1 MKTIFNTLFITAAA
15 VFAFSCEKPANDNI
29 TPSEENLVELTLTVG
44 ADTKTQLGGENNTS
58 IIWQENDKLIVFDGT
73 ANREFVIKDFEP
85 GKNSAVFTGL
95 ALPAEKYYV
104 VHSTAEGSEPVFT
117 LDEGDP
123 YVTGILVANVQK
135 AVKGSYDPAAFAS
148 VGIAEVK
155 EGETDLSVQMRN
167 TCSLVKVSLKS
178 SDIKT
183 IEISTPD
190 ENKYLTAKCK
200 YIIREYPGIAAQSDR
215 YLSAVLDS
223 ESAMEPGDY
232 YIAIL
237 PRDLTNLTVT
247 YTKADGSTASVTAT
261 GTFNFDRSSI
271 VPLGIDDSALE
282 FPNENEPEEP
292 VVPEEG
298 DPYVTGI
305 LVSNVQKAVKGS
317 YDPAAFASVGIAE
330 VKEGETVLSVQMR
343 NTCSLVKVNLKS
355 SDIKTIEISTTDE
368 KKYLTAKC
376 KYTFKEDP
384 VSAAQSERYLSAVL
398 DSESAMEP
406 GDYYIAIL
414 PRELTNLTVKYTKT
428 DGSTASVTATG
439 TFNFKRSSIV
449 PLGIDDSAL
458 QFKNEN
464 EPEEPV
470 VPEEL
475 VLTVDCASQPFT
487 ENIATSDSEYVK
499 ESKTWY
505 LEQDEVQYPFVIDCG
520 TKGYR
525 YVSKS
530 IRLNEGGATPGS
542 IKTPAIE
549 NMKLVSVYVNVTN
562 SASDDGKE
570 VYVSTYKNNSAY
582 DNYLGMQAFAK
593 KTEENAVSERTFE
606 LNGTSANKSYYV
618 VAKRSKTQI
627 AKLVLTYQSVTK

>member
-73 ANREFVIKDFEP
+73 ANREFAIKDFEP

-95 ALPAEKYYV
+95 ALPAKKYYV

-117 LDEGDP
+117 VPNEGDP

-183 IEISTPD
+183 IEISTTD
-190 ENKYLTAKCK
+190 ENKYLTANCK
-200 YIIREYPGIAAQSDR
+200 YIIKEYPGIAAQSD
-215 YLSAVLDS
+215 
-223 ESAMEPGDY
+223 
-232 YIAIL
+232 
-237 PRDLTNLTVT
+237 
-247 YTKADGSTASVTAT
+247 
-261 GTFNFDRSSI
+261 
-271 VPLGIDDSALE
+271 
-282 FPNENEPEEP
+282 
-292 VVPEEG
+292 
-298 DPYVTGI
+298 
-305 LVSNVQKAVKGS
+305 
-317 YDPAAFASVGIAE
+317 
-330 VKEGETVLSVQMR
+330 
-343 NTCSLVKVNLKS
+343 
-355 SDIKTIEISTTDE
+355 
-368 KKYLTAKC
+368 
-376 KYTFKEDP
+376 
-384 VSAAQSERYLSAVL
+384 RYLSAVL

-439 TFNFKRSSIV
+439 EFNFKRSSIV

-464 EPEEPV
+464 EPEE
-470 VPEEL
+470 L
-475 VLTVDCASQPFT
+475 VLTVDFTVGRDKVFTGYIPNSNTPDKDFTFIQNGVEYPFNISSSANFKYTDSSLMLNVDGSSNGSVSLPAVEGMKISTVYIECAQVSDKTPIYVYSQKAMDGIKL
-487 ENIATSDSEYVK
+487 EGVNIAA
-499 ESKTWY
+499 
-505 LEQDEVQYPFVIDCG
+505 
-520 TKGYR
+520 
-525 YVSKS
+525 
-530 IRLNEGGATPGS
+530 EG
-542 IKTPAIE
+542 
-549 NMKLVSVYVNVTN
+549 
-562 SASDDGKE
+562 
-570 VYVSTYKNNSAY
+570 
-582 DNYLGMQAFAK
+582 AK
-593 KTEENAVSERTFE
+593 KTLDLSDNTGDTTPQANTEYYFAV
-606 LNGTSANKSYYV
+606 K
-618 VAKRSKTQI
+618 AKAFKLK
-627 AKLVLTYQSVTK
+627 KLVITYNKAAE

>member
-44 ADTKTQLGGENNTS
+44 ADTKTQLGGEKNTS

-85 GKNSAVFTGL
+85 GKKSAVFTGL

-104 VHSTAEGSEPVFT
+104 VHSTAEGSAPEFT
-117 LDEGDP
+117 IPEDPEAAP

-190 ENKYLTAKCK
+190 KSKYLTAKCK
-200 YIIREYPGIAAQSDR
+200 YIIKEYPGIAAQSDQ

-237 PRDLTNLTVT
+237 PRELNNLTVT

-282 FPNENEPEEP
+282 FRNENE
-292 VVPEEG
+292 
-298 DPYVTGI
+298 
-305 LVSNVQKAVKGS
+305 
-317 YDPAAFASVGIAE
+317 
-330 VKEGETVLSVQMR
+330 
-343 NTCSLVKVNLKS
+343 
-355 SDIKTIEISTTDE
+355 
-368 KKYLTAKC
+368 
-376 KYTFKEDP
+376 
-384 VSAAQSERYLSAVL
+384 
-398 DSESAMEP
+398 
-406 GDYYIAIL
+406 
-414 PRELTNLTVKYTKT
+414 
-428 DGSTASVTATG
+428 
-439 TFNFKRSSIV
+439 
-449 PLGIDDSAL
+449 
-458 QFKNEN
+458 
-464 EPEEPV
+464 
-470 VPEEL
+470 PEEL
-475 VLTVDCASQPFT
+475 VLTVDFT
-487 ENIATSDSEYVK
+487 VGRDKVFTGYIPNKDTSD
-499 ESKTWY
+499 
-505 LEQDEVQYPFVIDCG
+505 QDFTFIQDGVEYPFNISSSANFKYTDSSLMLNVGGSSNGSVSLPAVEGMKISTVYIECAKVSVQTPIYVYSEKALGG
-520 TKGYR
+520 TK
-525 YVSKS
+525 
-530 IRLNEGGATPGS
+530 LEG
-542 IKTPAIE
+542 
-549 NMKLVSVYVNVTN
+549 VNIL
-562 SASDDGKE
+562 AEG
-570 VYVSTYKNNSAY
+570 
-582 DNYLGMQAFAK
+582 AK
-593 KTEENAVSERTFE
+593 KTLDLSDNTGDTTPQANTKYYFAV
-606 LNGTSANKSYYV
+606 K
-618 VAKRSKTQI
+618 AKAFQLK
-627 AKLVLTYQSVTK
+627 KLVITYNKAAE

>member
-29 TPSEENLVELTLTVG
+29 THSEENLVELTLTVG

-73 ANREFVIKDFEP
+73 ANREFAIKDFEP

-117 LDEGDP
+117 VPEEGDP

-200 YIIREYPGIAAQSDR
+200 YIIKEYPGIAAQSDR

-237 PRDLTNLTVT
+237 PRELNNLTVT

-292 VVPEEG
+292 VVPEE
-298 DPYVTGI
+298 
-305 LVSNVQKAVKGS
+305 
-317 YDPAAFASVGIAE
+317 
-330 VKEGETVLSVQMR
+330 
-343 NTCSLVKVNLKS
+343 
-355 SDIKTIEISTTDE
+355 
-368 KKYLTAKC
+368 
-376 KYTFKEDP
+376 
-384 VSAAQSERYLSAVL
+384 
-398 DSESAMEP
+398 
-406 GDYYIAIL
+406 
-414 PRELTNLTVKYTKT
+414 
-428 DGSTASVTATG
+428 
-439 TFNFKRSSIV
+439 
-449 PLGIDDSAL
+449 
-458 QFKNEN
+458 
-464 EPEEPV
+464 
-470 VPEEL
+470 L
-475 VLTVDCASQPFT
+475 VLTVDFT
-487 ENIATSDSEYVK
+487 VGREYVFTGYIPNKDTSDKDFTFIQGGVE
-499 ESKTWY
+499 
-505 LEQDEVQYPFVIDCG
+505 YPFNISSSENFKYTDSSLMLNVGGSSNGSVSLPAVEGMLISTVSIECAEVSDKTPIYVYSQKALGG
-520 TKGYR
+520 TKLEG
-525 YVSKS
+525 VNIDSGKNKKTLTLS
-530 IRLNEGGATPGS
+530 DNEGDLVPQPNTTYYFAV
-542 IKTPAIE
+542 KAKAFKLK
-549 NMKLVSVYVNVTN
+549 KLVI
-562 SASDDGKE
+562 
-570 VYVSTYKNNSAY
+570 TY
-582 DNYLGMQAFAK
+582 
-593 KTEENAVSERTFE
+593 
-606 LNGTSANKSYYV
+606 NK
-618 VAKRSKTQI
+618 A
-627 AKLVLTYQSVTK
+627 AE

>member
-1 MKTIFNTLFITAAA
+1 MKTSFKTLFITAAA

-117 LDEGDP
+117 VPEEGDP

-167 TCSLVKVSLKS
+167 TCSLVKV
-178 SDIKT
+178 
-183 IEISTPD
+183 
-190 ENKYLTAKCK
+190 
-200 YIIREYPGIAAQSDR
+200 
-215 YLSAVLDS
+215 
-223 ESAMEPGDY
+223 
-232 YIAIL
+232 
-237 PRDLTNLTVT
+237 
-247 YTKADGSTASVTAT
+247 
-261 GTFNFDRSSI
+261 
-271 VPLGIDDSALE
+271 
-282 FPNENEPEEP
+282 
-292 VVPEEG
+292 
-298 DPYVTGI
+298 
-305 LVSNVQKAVKGS
+305 
-317 YDPAAFASVGIAE
+317 
-330 VKEGETVLSVQMR
+330 
-343 NTCSLVKVNLKS
+343 NLKS

-376 KYTFKEDP
+376 KYTFKEYP
-384 VSAAQSERYLSAVL
+384 GIAAQSDQYLSAVL

-458 QFKNEN
+458 EFPNEN

-475 VLTVDCASQPFT
+475 VLTVDFT
-487 ENIATSDSEYVK
+487 VGRDKVFTGYIPNTNTSDK
-499 ESKTWY
+499 DFTFI
-505 LEQDEVQYPFVIDCG
+505 QDGVEYPFNISSSANFKYTDSSLMLNVDGSSNGSVSLPAVEGMKISTVYIECAQVTAKTPIYVYSEKALGG
-520 TKGYR
+520 TKLEAVNMTSG
-525 YVSKS
+525 SDKKTLTLS
-530 IRLNEGGATPGS
+530 DNEGDLVPQPNTTYYFAV
-542 IKTPAIE
+542 KAKAFKLK
-549 NMKLVSVYVNVTN
+549 KLVI
-562 SASDDGKE
+562 
-570 VYVSTYKNNSAY
+570 TY
-582 DNYLGMQAFAK
+582 
-593 KTEENAVSERTFE
+593 
-606 LNGTSANKSYYV
+606 NK
-618 VAKRSKTQI
+618 A
-627 AKLVLTYQSVTK
+627 AE

>member
-117 LDEGDP
+117 VPEEGDP

-183 IEISTPD
+183 IEISTTD

-200 YIIREYPGIAAQSDR
+200 YTIKEFPGIAAQSER
-215 YLSAVLDS
+215 FLSA
-223 ESAMEPGDY
+223 
-232 YIAIL
+232 I
-237 PRDLTNLTVT
+237 
-247 YTKADGSTASVTAT
+247 
-261 GTFNFDRSSI
+261 
-271 VPLGIDDSALE
+271 
-282 FPNENEPEEP
+282 
-292 VVPEEG
+292 
-298 DPYVTGI
+298 
-305 LVSNVQKAVKGS
+305 
-317 YDPAAFASVGIAE
+317 
-330 VKEGETVLSVQMR
+330 
-343 NTCSLVKVNLKS
+343 
-355 SDIKTIEISTTDE
+355 
-368 KKYLTAKC
+368 
-376 KYTFKEDP
+376 
-384 VSAAQSERYLSAVL
+384 L

-439 TFNFKRSSIV
+439 IFNFKRSSIV

-458 QFKNEN
+458 EFPNEN

-475 VLTVDCASQPFT
+475 VLTVDFTVGRDKVFTGYIPNANTSDRNFTFIQAGVEYPFNISSSANFKYTDSSLMLNVDGSSNGSVSLPAVEGMKISTVYIECAKVSDKTPIYVYSQKAMDGIKL
-487 ENIATSDSEYVK
+487 EGVNIAANGTMKTLDLSDNTGDTTPQANTEYYFAVK
-499 ESKTWY
+499 AKAFK
-505 LEQDEVQYPFVIDCG
+505 L
-520 TKGYR
+520 K
-525 YVSKS
+525 
-530 IRLNEGGATPGS
+530 
-542 IKTPAIE
+542 
-549 NMKLVSVYVNVTN
+549 KLVI
-562 SASDDGKE
+562 
-570 VYVSTYKNNSAY
+570 TY
-582 DNYLGMQAFAK
+582 
-593 KTEENAVSERTFE
+593 
-606 LNGTSANKSYYV
+606 NK
-618 VAKRSKTQI
+618 ADE
-627 AKLVLTYQSVTK
+627 

>member
-73 ANREFVIKDFEP
+73 ANREFAIKDFEP

-117 LDEGDP
+117 VPNEGDP

-183 IEISTPD
+183 IEISTTD

-200 YIIREYPGIAAQSDR
+200 YTFKEYPGIAAQSDR

-237 PRDLTNLTVT
+237 PRDLTNLTV
-247 YTKADGSTASVTAT
+247 
-261 GTFNFDRSSI
+261 
-271 VPLGIDDSALE
+271 
-282 FPNENEPEEP
+282 
-292 VVPEEG
+292 
-298 DPYVTGI
+298 
-305 LVSNVQKAVKGS
+305 
-317 YDPAAFASVGIAE
+317 
-330 VKEGETVLSVQMR
+330 
-343 NTCSLVKVNLKS
+343 
-355 SDIKTIEISTTDE
+355 
-368 KKYLTAKC
+368 
-376 KYTFKEDP
+376 
-384 VSAAQSERYLSAVL
+384 
-398 DSESAMEP
+398 
-406 GDYYIAIL
+406 
-414 PRELTNLTVKYTKT
+414 KYTKT

-458 QFKNEN
+458 EFPNEN

-487 ENIATSDSEYVK
+487 ENIATSNSAYVK

-505 LEQDEVQYPFVIDCG
+505 LEQDRVQYPFVIDCG
-520 TKGYR
+520 EKGYR
-525 YVSKS
+525 YVNNS
-530 IRLNEGGATPGS
+530 IRLNEGGTTPGS
-542 IKTPAIE
+542 IKTPAIK
-549 NMKLVSVYVNVTN
+549 NMKLVSVYVKVTN

-593 KTEENAVSERTFE
+593 KPEENAVSERTFE
-606 LNGTSANKSYYV
+606 LNGTSANRSYYV
-618 VAKRSKTQI
+618 VARHNKTQI
-627 AKLVLTYQSVTK
+627 AKLILTYQSVTK

>member
-58 IIWQENDKLIVFDGT
+58 IIWQENDKLIVFDGI

-183 IEISTPD
+183 IEISTTD

-200 YIIREYPGIAAQSDR
+200 YIIKEYPGIAAQSDR

-237 PRDLTNLTVT
+237 PRELSNLTVT

-292 VVPEEG
+292 VVPEE
-298 DPYVTGI
+298 
-305 LVSNVQKAVKGS
+305 
-317 YDPAAFASVGIAE
+317 
-330 VKEGETVLSVQMR
+330 
-343 NTCSLVKVNLKS
+343 
-355 SDIKTIEISTTDE
+355 
-368 KKYLTAKC
+368 
-376 KYTFKEDP
+376 
-384 VSAAQSERYLSAVL
+384 
-398 DSESAMEP
+398 
-406 GDYYIAIL
+406 
-414 PRELTNLTVKYTKT
+414 
-428 DGSTASVTATG
+428 
-439 TFNFKRSSIV
+439 
-449 PLGIDDSAL
+449 
-458 QFKNEN
+458 
-464 EPEEPV
+464 
-470 VPEEL
+470 L
-475 VLTVDCASQPFT
+475 VLTVDFTVGRDKVFTGYIPNSNTPDQDFTFIQDGVEYPFNISSSANFKYTDSSLMLNVGGSSNGSVSLPAVEGMKISTVYIECAKVSDKTPIYVYSQKAMDGIKL
-487 ENIATSDSEYVK
+487 EGVNIA
-499 ESKTWY
+499 
-505 LEQDEVQYPFVIDCG
+505 
-520 TKGYR
+520 
-525 YVSKS
+525 
-530 IRLNEGGATPGS
+530 A
-542 IKTPAIE
+542 
-549 NMKLVSVYVNVTN
+549 
-562 SASDDGKE
+562 DG
-570 VYVSTYKNNSAY
+570 
-582 DNYLGMQAFAK
+582 AK
-593 KTEENAVSERTFE
+593 KTLDLSDNTGDTTPQANTIYYFAV
-606 LNGTSANKSYYV
+606 K
-618 VAKRSKTQI
+618 AKAFKLK
-627 AKLVLTYQSVTK
+627 KLVITYNKAAE

>member
-73 ANREFVIKDFEP
+73 ANREFAIKDFEP

-117 LDEGDP
+117 VPEEGDP

-155 EGETDLSVQMRN
+155 KGETVLSVQMRN

-183 IEISTPD
+183 IEISTTN

-200 YIIREYPGIAAQSDR
+200 YTIKEFPGIAAQSER
-215 YLSAVLDS
+215 FLSAILDS

-237 PRDLTNLTVT
+237 PRD
-247 YTKADGSTASVTAT
+247 
-261 GTFNFDRSSI
+261 
-271 VPLGIDDSALE
+271 
-282 FPNENEPEEP
+282 
-292 VVPEEG
+292 
-298 DPYVTGI
+298 
-305 LVSNVQKAVKGS
+305 
-317 YDPAAFASVGIAE
+317 
-330 VKEGETVLSVQMR
+330 
-343 NTCSLVKVNLKS
+343 
-355 SDIKTIEISTTDE
+355 
-368 KKYLTAKC
+368 
-376 KYTFKEDP
+376 
-384 VSAAQSERYLSAVL
+384 
-398 DSESAMEP
+398 
-406 GDYYIAIL
+406 
-414 PRELTNLTVKYTKT
+414 LTNLTVKYTKT

-458 QFKNEN
+458 EFPN

-487 ENIATSDSEYVK
+487 ENIATSSSAYVK

-505 LEQDEVQYPFVIDCG
+505 LEQDGVQYPFVIDCG
-520 TKGYR
+520 EKGYR
-525 YVSKS
+525 YVSNS
-530 IRLNEGGATPGS
+530 IRLNEGGATKGS

-562 SASDDGKE
+562 GASDTGKE
-570 VYVSTYKNNSAY
+570 VYIYSALKDVTSTYE
-582 DNYLGMQAFAK
+582 NYLEMQAFAK
-593 KTEENAVSERTFE
+593 NPDLVSERTFE

-618 VAKRSKTQI
+618 VARSNKTQI

>member
-104 VHSTAEGSEPVFT
+104 VHSTAEGSQPVFT
-117 LDEGDP
+117 VPEEGDP

-167 TCSLVKVSLKS
+167 TCSLVKV
-178 SDIKT
+178 
-183 IEISTPD
+183 
-190 ENKYLTAKCK
+190 
-200 YIIREYPGIAAQSDR
+200 
-215 YLSAVLDS
+215 
-223 ESAMEPGDY
+223 
-232 YIAIL
+232 
-237 PRDLTNLTVT
+237 
-247 YTKADGSTASVTAT
+247 
-261 GTFNFDRSSI
+261 
-271 VPLGIDDSALE
+271 
-282 FPNENEPEEP
+282 
-292 VVPEEG
+292 
-298 DPYVTGI
+298 
-305 LVSNVQKAVKGS
+305 
-317 YDPAAFASVGIAE
+317 
-330 VKEGETVLSVQMR
+330 
-343 NTCSLVKVNLKS
+343 NLKS
-355 SDIKTIEISTTDE
+355 SDIKTIEISTSDE

-376 KYTFKEDP
+376 KYTFKEYP
-384 VSAAQSERYLSAVL
+384 GIAAQSDQYLSAVL

-458 QFKNEN
+458 EFPNEN

-475 VLTVDCASQPFT
+475 VLTVDFTVGRDKVFTGYIPNTNTSDKDFTFIQDGVEYPFNISSSANFKYTDSSLMLNVNGSSNGSVSLPAVEGMKISTVYIECAQVTDKTAIYVYSQKAMDGIKL
-487 ENIATSDSEYVK
+487 EGINIASGDYKKTLTLSD
-499 ESKTWY
+499 
-505 LEQDEVQYPFVIDCG
+505 
-520 TKGYR
+520 
-525 YVSKS
+525 
-530 IRLNEGGATPGS
+530 NEGDLVPQPNTTYYFAV
-542 IKTPAIE
+542 KAKAFKLK
-549 NMKLVSVYVNVTN
+549 KLVITYNK
-562 SASDDGKE
+562 ASE
-570 VYVSTYKNNSAY
+570 
-582 DNYLGMQAFAK
+582 
-593 KTEENAVSERTFE
+593 
-606 LNGTSANKSYYV
+606 
-618 VAKRSKTQI
+618 
-627 AKLVLTYQSVTK
+627 

>member
-73 ANREFVIKDFEP
+73 ANREFAIKDFEP

-104 VHSTAEGSEPVFT
+104 VHSAAEGSEPVFT
-117 LDEGDP
+117 VPEEGDP

-183 IEISTPD
+183 
-190 ENKYLTAKCK
+190 
-200 YIIREYPGIAAQSDR
+200 
-215 YLSAVLDS
+215 V
-223 ESAMEPGDY
+223 
-232 YIAIL
+232 
-237 PRDLTNLTVT
+237 
-247 YTKADGSTASVTAT
+247 
-261 GTFNFDRSSI
+261 
-271 VPLGIDDSALE
+271 
-282 FPNENEPEEP
+282 
-292 VVPEEG
+292 
-298 DPYVTGI
+298 
-305 LVSNVQKAVKGS
+305 
-317 YDPAAFASVGIAE
+317 
-330 VKEGETVLSVQMR
+330 
-343 NTCSLVKVNLKS
+343 
-355 SDIKTIEISTTDE
+355 EISTTDE

-376 KYTFKEDP
+376 RYTFKEYP
-384 VSAAQSERYLSAVL
+384 GIAAQSDQYLSAVL

-414 PRELTNLTVKYTKT
+414 PRELTNLTVKYTKA

-439 TFNFKRSSIV
+439 TYNFNRSDIV

-458 QFKNEN
+458 EFPNEN

-475 VLTVDCASQPFT
+475 VLTVDFTVGRGEVFTGYIPNTDTSDRNFTFIQDGVEYPFNISSSTNFKYTDSSLMLNVGGSSNGSVSLPAVEGMKISTVYIECAQVSNSTPIYVYSQKAMDGIKL
-487 ENIATSDSEYVK
+487 EGVNIAADGARKTLDLSDNTGDTTPQANTEYYFAVK
-499 ESKTWY
+499 AKAFK
-505 LEQDEVQYPFVIDCG
+505 L
-520 TKGYR
+520 K
-525 YVSKS
+525 
-530 IRLNEGGATPGS
+530 
-542 IKTPAIE
+542 
-549 NMKLVSVYVNVTN
+549 KLVI
-562 SASDDGKE
+562 
-570 VYVSTYKNNSAY
+570 TY
-582 DNYLGMQAFAK
+582 
-593 KTEENAVSERTFE
+593 
-606 LNGTSANKSYYV
+606 NK
-618 VAKRSKTQI
+618 A
-627 AKLVLTYQSVTK
+627 AE

>member
-1 MKTIFNTLFITAAA
+1 MKTIFKTLFITAAA

-85 GKNSAVFTGL
+85 GKSSAVFTGL

-104 VHSTAEGSEPVFT
+104 VHSAAEGSEPVFT
-117 LDEGDP
+117 VPEEGDP

-200 YIIREYPGIAAQSDR
+200 YIIKEYPGIAAQSDR

-237 PRDLTNLTVT
+237 PRELNNLTVT

-292 VVPEEG
+292 VVPEELVITVDFTVGRDKVFTGYIPNTNTSDRDFTFIQDSVEYPFNISSSANFKYTDSSLMLNVGGSSNGSVSLPAVEGMKISTVYIECAPVSEKTPIYVYSEKAMGGTKLEGVNIDSGGYKKTLTLSDNEG
-298 DPYVTGI
+298 D
-305 LVSNVQKAVKGS
+305 LVPQPNTTYYFAVK
-317 YDPAAFASVGIAE
+317 AKAF
-330 VKEGETVLSVQMR
+330 K
-343 NTCSLVKVNLKS
+343 LK
-355 SDIKTIEISTTDE
+355 
-368 KKYLTAKC
+368 
-376 KYTFKEDP
+376 
-384 VSAAQSERYLSAVL
+384 
-398 DSESAMEP
+398 
-406 GDYYIAIL
+406 
-414 PRELTNLTVKYTKT
+414 
-428 DGSTASVTATG
+428 
-439 TFNFKRSSIV
+439 
-449 PLGIDDSAL
+449 
-458 QFKNEN
+458 
-464 EPEEPV
+464 
-470 VPEEL
+470 
-475 VLTVDCASQPFT
+475 
-487 ENIATSDSEYVK
+487 
-499 ESKTWY
+499 
-505 LEQDEVQYPFVIDCG
+505 
-520 TKGYR
+520 
-525 YVSKS
+525 
-530 IRLNEGGATPGS
+530 
-542 IKTPAIE
+542 
-549 NMKLVSVYVNVTN
+549 KLVI
-562 SASDDGKE
+562 
-570 VYVSTYKNNSAY
+570 TY
-582 DNYLGMQAFAK
+582 
-593 KTEENAVSERTFE
+593 
-606 LNGTSANKSYYV
+606 NK
-618 VAKRSKTQI
+618 A
-627 AKLVLTYQSVTK
+627 AE

>member
-117 LDEGDP
+117 VPEEGDP

-183 IEISTPD
+183 IEISTTD

-200 YIIREYPGIAAQSDR
+200 YIIKEYPGIAAQSDR

-237 PRDLTNLTVT
+237 PRELNNLTVT

-292 VVPEEG
+292 VVPEE
-298 DPYVTGI
+298 
-305 LVSNVQKAVKGS
+305 
-317 YDPAAFASVGIAE
+317 
-330 VKEGETVLSVQMR
+330 
-343 NTCSLVKVNLKS
+343 
-355 SDIKTIEISTTDE
+355 
-368 KKYLTAKC
+368 
-376 KYTFKEDP
+376 
-384 VSAAQSERYLSAVL
+384 
-398 DSESAMEP
+398 
-406 GDYYIAIL
+406 
-414 PRELTNLTVKYTKT
+414 
-428 DGSTASVTATG
+428 
-439 TFNFKRSSIV
+439 
-449 PLGIDDSAL
+449 
-458 QFKNEN
+458 
-464 EPEEPV
+464 
-470 VPEEL
+470 L
-475 VLTVDCASQPFT
+475 VLTVDFT
-487 ENIATSDSEYVK
+487 VGREYVFTGYIPNKDTSDKDFTFIQGGVE
-499 ESKTWY
+499 
-505 LEQDEVQYPFVIDCG
+505 YPFNISSSANFKYTDSSLMLNVDKDSDG
-520 TKGYR
+520 SVSLPAVKGMMISTVYIECAE
-525 YVSKS
+525 VSKS
-530 IRLNEGGATPGS
+530 TPIYVYSEKALGGTKLEGVNIDSGKNKKTLTLSDNEGDLVPQPNTTYYFAV
-542 IKTPAIE
+542 KAKAFKLK
-549 NMKLVSVYVNVTN
+549 KLVI
-562 SASDDGKE
+562 
-570 VYVSTYKNNSAY
+570 TY
-582 DNYLGMQAFAK
+582 
-593 KTEENAVSERTFE
+593 
-606 LNGTSANKSYYV
+606 NK
-618 VAKRSKTQI
+618 A
-627 AKLVLTYQSVTK
+627 AE

>member
-73 ANREFVIKDFEP
+73 ANREFAIKDFEP

-117 LDEGDP
+117 VPDEGDP

-183 IEISTPD
+183 IEISTTD
-190 ENKYLTAKCK
+190 ENKYLTANCK
-200 YIIREYPGIAAQSDR
+200 YTFKEYPGIAAQSER
-215 YLSAVLDS
+215 FLSA
-223 ESAMEPGDY
+223 
-232 YIAIL
+232 I
-237 PRDLTNLTVT
+237 
-247 YTKADGSTASVTAT
+247 
-261 GTFNFDRSSI
+261 
-271 VPLGIDDSALE
+271 
-282 FPNENEPEEP
+282 
-292 VVPEEG
+292 
-298 DPYVTGI
+298 
-305 LVSNVQKAVKGS
+305 
-317 YDPAAFASVGIAE
+317 
-330 VKEGETVLSVQMR
+330 
-343 NTCSLVKVNLKS
+343 
-355 SDIKTIEISTTDE
+355 
-368 KKYLTAKC
+368 
-376 KYTFKEDP
+376 
-384 VSAAQSERYLSAVL
+384 L

-414 PRELTNLTVKYTKT
+414 PRELTNLTVKYSKT

-458 QFKNEN
+458 EFPNEN

-475 VLTVDCASQPFT
+475 VLTVDFT
-487 ENIATSDSEYVK
+487 VGRDKVFTGYIPNTNTSDRDF
-499 ESKTWY
+499 TFI
-505 LEQDEVQYPFVIDCG
+505 QDGVEYPFNISSSANFKYTDSSLMLNVDGSSNGSVSLPAVEGMKISTVYIECAKVSDKTPIYVYSEKALGG
-520 TKGYR
+520 TKLEA
-525 YVSKS
+525 VNITSENEKKTLTLS
-530 IRLNEGGATPGS
+530 DNEGDLVPQPNTTYYFAV
-542 IKTPAIE
+542 KAKAFKLK
-549 NMKLVSVYVNVTN
+549 KLVI
-562 SASDDGKE
+562 
-570 VYVSTYKNNSAY
+570 TY
-582 DNYLGMQAFAK
+582 
-593 KTEENAVSERTFE
+593 
-606 LNGTSANKSYYV
+606 NK
-618 VAKRSKTQI
+618 A
-627 AKLVLTYQSVTK
+627 AE

>member
-73 ANREFVIKDFEP
+73 ANREFAIKDFEP

-117 LDEGDP
+117 VPNDGDP

-135 AVKGSYDPAAFAS
+135 AVKGSYDPSAFAS

-183 IEISTPD
+183 IEISTTD

-200 YIIREYPGIAAQSDR
+200 YTFKEYPAIAAQSDR

-237 PRDLTNLTVT
+237 PRELNNLTVT

-261 GTFNFDRSSI
+261 GTYNFNRSDI

-282 FPNENEPEEP
+282 FPNENEPEE
-292 VVPEEG
+292 
-298 DPYVTGI
+298 
-305 LVSNVQKAVKGS
+305 
-317 YDPAAFASVGIAE
+317 
-330 VKEGETVLSVQMR
+330 
-343 NTCSLVKVNLKS
+343 
-355 SDIKTIEISTTDE
+355 
-368 KKYLTAKC
+368 
-376 KYTFKEDP
+376 
-384 VSAAQSERYLSAVL
+384 
-398 DSESAMEP
+398 
-406 GDYYIAIL
+406 
-414 PRELTNLTVKYTKT
+414 
-428 DGSTASVTATG
+428 
-439 TFNFKRSSIV
+439 
-449 PLGIDDSAL
+449 
-458 QFKNEN
+458 
-464 EPEEPV
+464 
-470 VPEEL
+470 L
-475 VLTVDCASQPFT
+475 VLTVDFTSQPFT
-487 ENIATSDSEYVK
+487 TDLPTSKNALSNVDFVLSQNEAEYTFTINSPKGKNCILLGEGQGFRMNADGSSNACYVK
-499 ESKTWY
+499 LPA
-505 LEQDEVQYPFVIDCG
+505 LEG
-520 TKGYR
+520 
-525 YVSKS
+525 
-530 IRLNEGGATPGS
+530 L
-542 IKTPAIE
+542 
-549 NMKLVSVYVNVTN
+549 KLTSVYVKVSNTPGTGKKLYVNTTN
-562 SASDDGKE
+562 DQATAPIMVSVADNDGDANI
-570 VYVSTYKNNSAY
+570 T
-582 DNYLGMQAFAK
+582 
-593 KTEENAVSERTFE
+593 AVEAQEYTFE
-606 LNGTSANKSYYV
+606 LSDSSAGTQYWLCSP
-618 VAKRSKTQI
+618 AKATTFTTW
-627 AKLVLTYQSVTK
+627 VLTYSE

>member
-73 ANREFVIKDFEP
+73 ANREFAIKDFEP

-117 LDEGDP
+117 VPEEGDP

-167 TCSLVKVSLKS
+167 TCSLVKLTLKS

-183 IEISTPD
+183 
-190 ENKYLTAKCK
+190 
-200 YIIREYPGIAAQSDR
+200 
-215 YLSAVLDS
+215 V
-223 ESAMEPGDY
+223 
-232 YIAIL
+232 
-237 PRDLTNLTVT
+237 
-247 YTKADGSTASVTAT
+247 
-261 GTFNFDRSSI
+261 
-271 VPLGIDDSALE
+271 
-282 FPNENEPEEP
+282 
-292 VVPEEG
+292 
-298 DPYVTGI
+298 
-305 LVSNVQKAVKGS
+305 
-317 YDPAAFASVGIAE
+317 
-330 VKEGETVLSVQMR
+330 
-343 NTCSLVKVNLKS
+343 
-355 SDIKTIEISTTDE
+355 EISTTDE

-376 KYTFKEDP
+376 KYTFKEYP
-384 VSAAQSERYLSAVL
+384 GIAAQSDQYLSAVL

-439 TFNFKRSSIV
+439 EFNFKRSSIV

-464 EPEEPV
+464 EPEE
-470 VPEEL
+470 L
-475 VLTVDCASQPFT
+475 VLTVDFTVGRDKVFTGYIPNSNTPDKDFTFIQNGVEYPFNISSSANFKYTDSSLMLNVDGSSNGSVSLPAVEGMKISTVYIECAQVSDKTPIYVYSQKAMDGIKL
-487 ENIATSDSEYVK
+487 EGVNIAADS
-499 ESKTWY
+499 
-505 LEQDEVQYPFVIDCG
+505 
-520 TKGYR
+520 
-525 YVSKS
+525 
-530 IRLNEGGATPGS
+530 
-542 IKTPAIE
+542 
-549 NMKLVSVYVNVTN
+549 
-562 SASDDGKE
+562 
-570 VYVSTYKNNSAY
+570 
-582 DNYLGMQAFAK
+582 AK
-593 KTEENAVSERTFE
+593 KTLDLSDNTGDTTPQANTEYYFAV
-606 LNGTSANKSYYV
+606 K
-618 VAKRSKTQI
+618 AKGFKLK
-627 AKLVLTYQSVTK
+627 KLVITYISAE

>member
-73 ANREFVIKDFEP
+73 ANREFAIKDFEP

-117 LDEGDP
+117 VPNEGDP

-155 EGETDLSVQMRN
+155 DGETDLSVQMRN

-183 IEISTPD
+183 IEISTTD

-200 YIIREYPGIAAQSDR
+200 CTIKEYPAMAAQSD
-215 YLSAVLDS
+215 
-223 ESAMEPGDY
+223 
-232 YIAIL
+232 
-237 PRDLTNLTVT
+237 
-247 YTKADGSTASVTAT
+247 
-261 GTFNFDRSSI
+261 
-271 VPLGIDDSALE
+271 
-282 FPNENEPEEP
+282 
-292 VVPEEG
+292 
-298 DPYVTGI
+298 
-305 LVSNVQKAVKGS
+305 
-317 YDPAAFASVGIAE
+317 
-330 VKEGETVLSVQMR
+330 
-343 NTCSLVKVNLKS
+343 
-355 SDIKTIEISTTDE
+355 
-368 KKYLTAKC
+368 
-376 KYTFKEDP
+376 
-384 VSAAQSERYLSAVL
+384 RYLSAVL

-414 PRELTNLTVKYTKT
+414 PRELTNLTVTYTKA

-458 QFKNEN
+458 EFRNEP

-475 VLTVDCASQPFT
+475 VLMVDFTVGRDKVFT
-487 ENIATSDSEYVK
+487 GYIPNTNTSDKDFTFIQGGVE
-499 ESKTWY
+499 
-505 LEQDEVQYPFVIDCG
+505 YPFNISSSANFKYTDSSLMLNVGGSSNGSVSLPAVEGMKISTVYIECAQVSEKTPIYVYSEKALGG
-520 TKGYR
+520 TKLEG
-525 YVSKS
+525 VNITSGNSAKTLTLS
-530 IRLNEGGATPGS
+530 DNEGDLVPQPNTTYYFAV
-542 IKTPAIE
+542 KAKAFKLK
-549 NMKLVSVYVNVTN
+549 KLVI
-562 SASDDGKE
+562 
-570 VYVSTYKNNSAY
+570 TYKKA
-582 DNYLGMQAFAK
+582 A
-593 KTEENAVSERTFE
+593 E
-606 LNGTSANKSYYV
+606 
-618 VAKRSKTQI
+618 
-627 AKLVLTYQSVTK
+627 

>member
-44 ADTKTQLGGENNTS
+44 ADTKTQLGGEKNTS
-58 IIWQENDKLIVFDGT
+58 ILWQENDKLIVFDGT
-73 ANREFVIKDFEP
+73 ANREFSIKDFEP

-183 IEISTPD
+183 IEISTTD
-190 ENKYLTAKCK
+190 ENKYLTANCK
-200 YIIREYPGIAAQSDR
+200 YTFKEYPGIAAQSER
-215 YLSAVLDS
+215 FLSA
-223 ESAMEPGDY
+223 
-232 YIAIL
+232 I
-237 PRDLTNLTVT
+237 
-247 YTKADGSTASVTAT
+247 
-261 GTFNFDRSSI
+261 
-271 VPLGIDDSALE
+271 
-282 FPNENEPEEP
+282 
-292 VVPEEG
+292 
-298 DPYVTGI
+298 
-305 LVSNVQKAVKGS
+305 
-317 YDPAAFASVGIAE
+317 
-330 VKEGETVLSVQMR
+330 
-343 NTCSLVKVNLKS
+343 
-355 SDIKTIEISTTDE
+355 
-368 KKYLTAKC
+368 
-376 KYTFKEDP
+376 
-384 VSAAQSERYLSAVL
+384 L

-414 PRELTNLTVKYTKT
+414 PRELTNLTVKYSKT

-458 QFKNEN
+458 EFPNEN

-475 VLTVDCASQPFT
+475 VLTVDFTLGRGSVFDGYIPNSNTTDKDFTFIQDGVEYPFNISSSANFKYTDSSLMLNVGGSSNGSVSLPAVEGMKISTVYIECAQLESQTPVYVYSDKALGGIKL
-487 ENIATSDSEYVK
+487 EGVNIA
-499 ESKTWY
+499 ES
-505 LEQDEVQYPFVIDCG
+505 G
-520 TKGYR
+520 TK
-525 YVSKS
+525 KT
-530 IRLNEGGATPGS
+530 LNLTDNTGDAAPQANTVYYFAV
-542 IKTPAIE
+542 KAKAFKLK
-549 NMKLVSVYVNVTN
+549 KLVI
-562 SASDDGKE
+562 
-570 VYVSTYKNNSAY
+570 TY
-582 DNYLGMQAFAK
+582 
-593 KTEENAVSERTFE
+593 
-606 LNGTSANKSYYV
+606 NK
-618 VAKRSKTQI
+618 A
-627 AKLVLTYQSVTK
+627 AE

>member
-117 LDEGDP
+117 VPDKGDP

-183 IEISTPD
+183 IEIST
-190 ENKYLTAKCK
+190 
-200 YIIREYPGIAAQSDR
+200 
-215 YLSAVLDS
+215 
-223 ESAMEPGDY
+223 
-232 YIAIL
+232 
-237 PRDLTNLTVT
+237 
-247 YTKADGSTASVTAT
+247 
-261 GTFNFDRSSI
+261 
-271 VPLGIDDSALE
+271 
-282 FPNENEPEEP
+282 
-292 VVPEEG
+292 
-298 DPYVTGI
+298 
-305 LVSNVQKAVKGS
+305 
-317 YDPAAFASVGIAE
+317 
-330 VKEGETVLSVQMR
+330 
-343 NTCSLVKVNLKS
+343 
-355 SDIKTIEISTTDE
+355 TDE

-376 KYTFKEDP
+376 KYTFKEYP
-384 VSAAQSERYLSAVL
+384 GIAAQSDQYLSAVL

-439 TFNFKRSSIV
+439 EFNFKRSSIV

-464 EPEEPV
+464 EPEE
-470 VPEEL
+470 L
-475 VLTVDCASQPFT
+475 VLTVDFT
-487 ENIATSDSEYVK
+487 VGRDKVFTGYIPNQETSDKDFTFIQDGVK
-499 ESKTWY
+499 
-505 LEQDEVQYPFVIDCG
+505 YPFNISSSKNFKYTDSSLMLNVSAESNGSVSLPAVEGMKISTVYIECAE
-520 TKGYR
+520 
-525 YVSKS
+525 VSKKTPIYVYS
-530 IRLNEGGATPGS
+530 QKAMQGIKLEGVNMASGDYKKTLTLSDNEGDLVPQPNTTYYFAV
-542 IKTPAIE
+542 KAKAFKLK
-549 NMKLVSVYVNVTN
+549 KLVITYI
-562 SASDDGKE
+562 SAE
-570 VYVSTYKNNSAY
+570 
-582 DNYLGMQAFAK
+582 
-593 KTEENAVSERTFE
+593 
-606 LNGTSANKSYYV
+606 
-618 VAKRSKTQI
+618 
-627 AKLVLTYQSVTK
+627 

>member
-73 ANREFVIKDFEP
+73 ANREFAIKDFEP

-183 IEISTPD
+183 IEISTSD
-190 ENKYLTAKCK
+190 EKKYLTAKCK
-200 YIIREYPGIAAQSDR
+200 YTFKEYPGIAAQSDQ

-237 PRDLTNLTVT
+237 PRKLNNLTVT

-261 GTFNFDRSSI
+261 GTFNFNRSSI

-282 FPNENEPEEP
+282 FQNENE
-292 VVPEEG
+292 
-298 DPYVTGI
+298 
-305 LVSNVQKAVKGS
+305 
-317 YDPAAFASVGIAE
+317 
-330 VKEGETVLSVQMR
+330 
-343 NTCSLVKVNLKS
+343 
-355 SDIKTIEISTTDE
+355 
-368 KKYLTAKC
+368 
-376 KYTFKEDP
+376 
-384 VSAAQSERYLSAVL
+384 
-398 DSESAMEP
+398 
-406 GDYYIAIL
+406 
-414 PRELTNLTVKYTKT
+414 
-428 DGSTASVTATG
+428 
-439 TFNFKRSSIV
+439 
-449 PLGIDDSAL
+449 
-458 QFKNEN
+458 
-464 EPEEPV
+464 
-470 VPEEL
+470 PEEL
-475 VLTVDCASQPFT
+475 VLTVDFSSQPFT
-487 ENIATSDSEYVK
+487 TDISTFASNAAESISKYLLVGGVEY
-499 ESKTWY
+499 
-505 LEQDEVQYPFVIDCG
+505 QFVIHAASRSNCSNGKIQLNIDKAGSGYIRVPAITGKILKKVEVTMASTDKTIKITNNEDG
-520 TKGYR
+520 TGEQA
-525 YVSKS
+525 VASS
-530 IRLNEGGATPGS
+530 IANGAT
-542 IKTPAIE
+542 
-549 NMKLVSVYVNVTN
+549 
-562 SASDDGKE
+562 AS
-570 VYVSTYKNNSAY
+570 
-582 DNYLGMQAFAK
+582 L
-593 KTEENAVSERTFE
+593 E
-606 LNGTSANKSYYV
+606 LNNPVAGRSYYV
-618 VAKRSKTQI
+618 YFFQNKVYIS
-627 AKLVLTYQSVTK
+627 KLVLTYTPVTE

>member
-44 ADTKTQLGGENNTS
+44 ADTKTQLGGENNRS

-73 ANREFVIKDFEP
+73 ANREFAIKDFEP

-117 LDEGDP
+117 VPEEDDP

-183 IEISTPD
+183 VEISTTD
-190 ENKYLTAKCK
+190 EKKYLTAKCRYTFK
-200 YIIREYPGIAAQSDR
+200 EYPGIAAQSDQ

-247 YTKADGSTASVTAT
+247 YTKADGSTASVTAK
-261 GTFNFDRSSI
+261 GEFNFKRSSI
-271 VPLGIDDSALE
+271 EPLGIDDSALE
-282 FPNENEPEEP
+282 F
-292 VVPEEG
+292 
-298 DPYVTGI
+298 
-305 LVSNVQKAVKGS
+305 S
-317 YDPAAFASVGIAE
+317 
-330 VKEGETVLSVQMR
+330 
-343 NTCSLVKVNLKS
+343 
-355 SDIKTIEISTTDE
+355 
-368 KKYLTAKC
+368 
-376 KYTFKEDP
+376 
-384 VSAAQSERYLSAVL
+384 
-398 DSESAMEP
+398 
-406 GDYYIAIL
+406 
-414 PRELTNLTVKYTKT
+414 
-428 DGSTASVTATG
+428 
-439 TFNFKRSSIV
+439 
-449 PLGIDDSAL
+449 
-458 QFKNEN
+458 NEN

-475 VLTVDCASQPFT
+475 VLTVDFTVGRGEVFTGYIPNTDTSDRNFTFIQDGVEYPFNISSSTNFKYTDSSLMLNVGGSSNGSVSLPAVEGMKISTVYIECAQVSNSTPIYVYSQKAMDGIKL
-487 ENIATSDSEYVK
+487 EGVNIAADGARKTLDLSDNTGDTTPQANTEYYFAVK
-499 ESKTWY
+499 AKAFK
-505 LEQDEVQYPFVIDCG
+505 L
-520 TKGYR
+520 K
-525 YVSKS
+525 
-530 IRLNEGGATPGS
+530 
-542 IKTPAIE
+542 
-549 NMKLVSVYVNVTN
+549 KLVI
-562 SASDDGKE
+562 
-570 VYVSTYKNNSAY
+570 TY
-582 DNYLGMQAFAK
+582 
-593 KTEENAVSERTFE
+593 
-606 LNGTSANKSYYV
+606 NK
-618 VAKRSKTQI
+618 A
-627 AKLVLTYQSVTK
+627 A

>member
-73 ANREFVIKDFEP
+73 ANREFAIKDFEP

-117 LDEGDP
+117 VPEEGDP

-183 IEISTPD
+183 IEIST
-190 ENKYLTAKCK
+190 T
-200 YIIREYPGIAAQSDR
+200 
-215 YLSAVLDS
+215 
-223 ESAMEPGDY
+223 
-232 YIAIL
+232 
-237 PRDLTNLTVT
+237 
-247 YTKADGSTASVTAT
+247 
-261 GTFNFDRSSI
+261 
-271 VPLGIDDSALE
+271 DD
-282 FPNENEPEEP
+282 N
-292 VVPEEG
+292 
-298 DPYVTGI
+298 
-305 LVSNVQKAVKGS
+305 
-317 YDPAAFASVGIAE
+317 
-330 VKEGETVLSVQMR
+330 
-343 NTCSLVKVNLKS
+343 
-355 SDIKTIEISTTDE
+355 
-368 KKYLTAKC
+368 KYLTAKC
-376 KYTFKEDP
+376 KYTFKEYP
-384 VSAAQSERYLSAVL
+384 GIAAQSDQYLSAVL

-414 PRELTNLTVKYTKT
+414 PRELNNLTVTYTKA

-439 TFNFKRSSIV
+439 TFNFNRSSIV
-449 PLGIDDSAL
+449 SLGIDDSAL
-458 QFKNEN
+458 EFPNEN

-487 ENIATSDSEYVK
+487 ENIATSSSAYVK

-505 LEQDEVQYPFVIDCG
+505 LEQDGVQYPFVIDCG

-525 YVSKS
+525 YVSNS
-530 IRLNEGGATPGS
+530 IRLNEGGATRGS
-542 IKTPAIE
+542 IMTPAIE
-549 NMKLVSVYVNVTN
+549 SMKLVSVYVNVTN
-562 SASDDGKE
+562 GASDTGKE

-593 KTEENAVSERTFE
+593 KPEENAVSERTFE

-618 VAKRSKTQI
+618 VARRGKTQI

>member
-15 VFAFSCEKPANDNI
+15 VFAFSCEKPANVNI

-44 ADTKTQLGGENNTS
+44 ADTKTQLGGENNKS

-73 ANREFVIKDFEP
+73 ANREFAIKDFEP

-117 LDEGDP
+117 VPEEGDP

-155 EGETDLSVQMRN
+155 MGETDLSVQMRN

-200 YIIREYPGIAAQSDR
+200 YIIKEYPGIAAQSDR

-261 GTFNFDRSSI
+261 GTFNFKRSSI

-292 VVPEEG
+292 VVPEE
-298 DPYVTGI
+298 
-305 LVSNVQKAVKGS
+305 
-317 YDPAAFASVGIAE
+317 
-330 VKEGETVLSVQMR
+330 
-343 NTCSLVKVNLKS
+343 
-355 SDIKTIEISTTDE
+355 
-368 KKYLTAKC
+368 
-376 KYTFKEDP
+376 
-384 VSAAQSERYLSAVL
+384 
-398 DSESAMEP
+398 
-406 GDYYIAIL
+406 
-414 PRELTNLTVKYTKT
+414 
-428 DGSTASVTATG
+428 
-439 TFNFKRSSIV
+439 
-449 PLGIDDSAL
+449 
-458 QFKNEN
+458 
-464 EPEEPV
+464 
-470 VPEEL
+470 L
-475 VLTVDCASQPFT
+475 VLTVDFTVGREYVFTGYIPNKDTSDKDFTFIQGGVEYPFNISSSANFKYTDSSLMLNVGGSSNGSVSLPAVEGMKISTVYIECAEVSESTPIYVYSEKALGGT
-487 ENIATSDSEYVK
+487 KLEGVNIASGNNKKTLNLSD
-499 ESKTWY
+499 
-505 LEQDEVQYPFVIDCG
+505 
-520 TKGYR
+520 
-525 YVSKS
+525 
-530 IRLNEGGATPGS
+530 NEGDLVPQPNTTYYFAVKA
-542 IKTPAIE
+542 KTFKLK
-549 NMKLVSVYVNVTN
+549 KLVI
-562 SASDDGKE
+562 
-570 VYVSTYKNNSAY
+570 TY
-582 DNYLGMQAFAK
+582 
-593 KTEENAVSERTFE
+593 
-606 LNGTSANKSYYV
+606 NK
-618 VAKRSKTQI
+618 A
-627 AKLVLTYQSVTK
+627 AE

>member
-73 ANREFVIKDFEP
+73 ANREFAIKDFEP

-117 LDEGDP
+117 VPEEGDP

-155 EGETDLSVQMRN
+155 MGETDLSVQMRN

-200 YIIREYPGIAAQSDR
+200 YIIKEYPGIAAQSDR

-237 PRDLTNLTVT
+237 PRELNNLTVT

-292 VVPEEG
+292 VVPEE
-298 DPYVTGI
+298 
-305 LVSNVQKAVKGS
+305 
-317 YDPAAFASVGIAE
+317 
-330 VKEGETVLSVQMR
+330 
-343 NTCSLVKVNLKS
+343 
-355 SDIKTIEISTTDE
+355 
-368 KKYLTAKC
+368 
-376 KYTFKEDP
+376 
-384 VSAAQSERYLSAVL
+384 
-398 DSESAMEP
+398 
-406 GDYYIAIL
+406 
-414 PRELTNLTVKYTKT
+414 
-428 DGSTASVTATG
+428 
-439 TFNFKRSSIV
+439 
-449 PLGIDDSAL
+449 
-458 QFKNEN
+458 
-464 EPEEPV
+464 
-470 VPEEL
+470 L
-475 VLTVDCASQPFT
+475 VLTVDFT
-487 ENIATSDSEYVK
+487 VGREYVFTGYIPNKDTSDKDFTFIQGGVE
-499 ESKTWY
+499 
-505 LEQDEVQYPFVIDCG
+505 YPFNISSSENFKYTDSSLMLNVGGSSNGSVSLPAVEGMLISTVSIECAEVSDKTPIYVYSQKALGG
-520 TKGYR
+520 TKLEG
-525 YVSKS
+525 VNIDSGKNKKTLTLS
-530 IRLNEGGATPGS
+530 DNEGDLVPQPNTTYYFAV
-542 IKTPAIE
+542 KAKAFKLK
-549 NMKLVSVYVNVTN
+549 KLVI
-562 SASDDGKE
+562 
-570 VYVSTYKNNSAY
+570 TY
-582 DNYLGMQAFAK
+582 
-593 KTEENAVSERTFE
+593 
-606 LNGTSANKSYYV
+606 NK
-618 VAKRSKTQI
+618 A
-627 AKLVLTYQSVTK
+627 AE

>member
-73 ANREFVIKDFEP
+73 ANREFAIKDFEP

-117 LDEGDP
+117 VPEEGDP

-183 IEISTPD
+183 VEISTTD
-190 ENKYLTAKCK
+190 EKKYLTAKCRYTFK
-200 YIIREYPGIAAQSDR
+200 EYPGIAAQSDQ

-237 PRDLTNLTVT
+237 PRKELTNFKVT

-261 GTFNFDRSSI
+261 GTYNFNRSDI

-292 VVPEEG
+292 VVPEE
-298 DPYVTGI
+298 
-305 LVSNVQKAVKGS
+305 
-317 YDPAAFASVGIAE
+317 
-330 VKEGETVLSVQMR
+330 
-343 NTCSLVKVNLKS
+343 
-355 SDIKTIEISTTDE
+355 
-368 KKYLTAKC
+368 
-376 KYTFKEDP
+376 
-384 VSAAQSERYLSAVL
+384 
-398 DSESAMEP
+398 
-406 GDYYIAIL
+406 
-414 PRELTNLTVKYTKT
+414 
-428 DGSTASVTATG
+428 
-439 TFNFKRSSIV
+439 
-449 PLGIDDSAL
+449 
-458 QFKNEN
+458 
-464 EPEEPV
+464 
-470 VPEEL
+470 L
-475 VLTVDCASQPFT
+475 VLTVDFTVGRDKVFTGYIPNTNTSDKDFTFIQDGVEYPFNISSSTNFKYTDSSLMLNVGGSSNGSVSLPAVEGMKISTVYIECAQVSNSTPIYVYSQKAMDGIKL
-487 ENIATSDSEYVK
+487 EGVNIAADGARKTLDLSDNTGDTTPQANTEYYFAVK
-499 ESKTWY
+499 AKAFK
-505 LEQDEVQYPFVIDCG
+505 L
-520 TKGYR
+520 K
-525 YVSKS
+525 
-530 IRLNEGGATPGS
+530 
-542 IKTPAIE
+542 
-549 NMKLVSVYVNVTN
+549 KLVI
-562 SASDDGKE
+562 
-570 VYVSTYKNNSAY
+570 TY
-582 DNYLGMQAFAK
+582 
-593 KTEENAVSERTFE
+593 
-606 LNGTSANKSYYV
+606 NK
-618 VAKRSKTQI
+618 A
-627 AKLVLTYQSVTK
+627 AE

>member
-73 ANREFVIKDFEP
+73 ANREFAIKDFEP

-117 LDEGDP
+117 VPEEGDP

-183 IEISTPD
+183 IEISTTD
-190 ENKYLTAKCK
+190 EAKYLTAKCK
-200 YIIREYPGIAAQSDR
+200 CTIKEYPAMAAQSDR

-237 PRDLTNLTVT
+237 PRELNNLTVT
-247 YTKADGSTASVTAT
+247 YTKADGSKASVTAT
-261 GTFNFDRSSI
+261 GTFNFTRSSI

-292 VVPEEG
+292 VVPEE
-298 DPYVTGI
+298 
-305 LVSNVQKAVKGS
+305 
-317 YDPAAFASVGIAE
+317 
-330 VKEGETVLSVQMR
+330 
-343 NTCSLVKVNLKS
+343 
-355 SDIKTIEISTTDE
+355 
-368 KKYLTAKC
+368 
-376 KYTFKEDP
+376 
-384 VSAAQSERYLSAVL
+384 
-398 DSESAMEP
+398 
-406 GDYYIAIL
+406 
-414 PRELTNLTVKYTKT
+414 
-428 DGSTASVTATG
+428 
-439 TFNFKRSSIV
+439 
-449 PLGIDDSAL
+449 
-458 QFKNEN
+458 
-464 EPEEPV
+464 
-470 VPEEL
+470 L
-475 VLTVDCASQPFT
+475 VLTVDFTVGRDKVFTGYIPNSNTPDKDFTFIQDGVEYPFNISSSANFKYTDSSLMLNVGGSSNGSVSLPAVEGMKISTVYIECAKVSDKTPIYVYSQKAMDGIKL
-487 ENIATSDSEYVK
+487 EGVNIA
-499 ESKTWY
+499 
-505 LEQDEVQYPFVIDCG
+505 
-520 TKGYR
+520 
-525 YVSKS
+525 
-530 IRLNEGGATPGS
+530 A
-542 IKTPAIE
+542 
-549 NMKLVSVYVNVTN
+549 
-562 SASDDGKE
+562 DG
-570 VYVSTYKNNSAY
+570 
-582 DNYLGMQAFAK
+582 AK
-593 KTEENAVSERTFE
+593 KTLDLSDNTGDTTPQANTKYYFAV
-606 LNGTSANKSYYV
+606 K
-618 VAKRSKTQI
+618 AKAFKLK
-627 AKLVLTYQSVTK
+627 KLVITYISAE

>member
-1 MKTIFNTLFITAAA
+1 MKTIFKTLFITAAA

-117 LDEGDP
+117 VPEEGDP

-167 TCSLVKVSLKS
+167 TCSLVKV
-178 SDIKT
+178 
-183 IEISTPD
+183 
-190 ENKYLTAKCK
+190 
-200 YIIREYPGIAAQSDR
+200 
-215 YLSAVLDS
+215 
-223 ESAMEPGDY
+223 
-232 YIAIL
+232 
-237 PRDLTNLTVT
+237 
-247 YTKADGSTASVTAT
+247 
-261 GTFNFDRSSI
+261 
-271 VPLGIDDSALE
+271 
-282 FPNENEPEEP
+282 
-292 VVPEEG
+292 
-298 DPYVTGI
+298 
-305 LVSNVQKAVKGS
+305 
-317 YDPAAFASVGIAE
+317 
-330 VKEGETVLSVQMR
+330 
-343 NTCSLVKVNLKS
+343 NLKS

-376 KYTFKEDP
+376 KYTFKEYP
-384 VSAAQSERYLSAVL
+384 GIAAQSDQYLSAVL

-439 TFNFKRSSIV
+439 IFNFKRSSIV
-449 PLGIDDSAL
+449 PLRIDDSAL
-458 QFKNEN
+458 EFPNEN

-475 VLTVDCASQPFT
+475 VLTVDFT
-487 ENIATSDSEYVK
+487 VGRDKVFTGYIPNQETSDK
-499 ESKTWY
+499 DFTFI
-505 LEQDEVQYPFVIDCG
+505 QDGVEYPFNISSSANFKYTDSSLMLNVGGSSNGSVSLPAVEGMKISTVYIECAQVTAKTPIYVYSEKALGG
-520 TKGYR
+520 TKLEAVNMTSG
-525 YVSKS
+525 SDKKTLTLS
-530 IRLNEGGATPGS
+530 DNEGDLVPQPNTTYYFAV
-542 IKTPAIE
+542 KAKAFKLK
-549 NMKLVSVYVNVTN
+549 KLVI
-562 SASDDGKE
+562 
-570 VYVSTYKNNSAY
+570 TY
-582 DNYLGMQAFAK
+582 
-593 KTEENAVSERTFE
+593 
-606 LNGTSANKSYYV
+606 NK
-618 VAKRSKTQI
+618 A
-627 AKLVLTYQSVTK
+627 AE

>member
-1 MKTIFNTLFITAAA
+1 MKTIFKTLFITAAA

-73 ANREFVIKDFEP
+73 ANREFAIKDFEP

-190 ENKYLTAKCK
+190 KSKYLTAKCK
-200 YIIREYPGIAAQSDR
+200 YIIKEYPGIAAQSD
-215 YLSAVLDS
+215 
-223 ESAMEPGDY
+223 
-232 YIAIL
+232 
-237 PRDLTNLTVT
+237 
-247 YTKADGSTASVTAT
+247 
-261 GTFNFDRSSI
+261 
-271 VPLGIDDSALE
+271 
-282 FPNENEPEEP
+282 
-292 VVPEEG
+292 
-298 DPYVTGI
+298 
-305 LVSNVQKAVKGS
+305 Q
-317 YDPAAFASVGIAE
+317 
-330 VKEGETVLSVQMR
+330 
-343 NTCSLVKVNLKS
+343 
-355 SDIKTIEISTTDE
+355 
-368 KKYLTAKC
+368 
-376 KYTFKEDP
+376 
-384 VSAAQSERYLSAVL
+384 YLSAVL

-414 PRELTNLTVKYTKT
+414 PRELNNLTVTYTKA

-458 QFKNEN
+458 EFRNEN
-464 EPEEPV
+464 E
-470 VPEEL
+470 PEEL
-475 VLTVDCASQPFT
+475 VLTVDFT
-487 ENIATSDSEYVK
+487 VGRDKVFTGYIPNTNTLDKDFTFIQNGVE
-499 ESKTWY
+499 
-505 LEQDEVQYPFVIDCG
+505 YPFNISSSQNFKYTDSSLMLNVGASSNGSVSLPAVEGMKISTVYIECAQVSEKTPIYVYSEKALGG
-520 TKGYR
+520 TKLEGVNIDSGGYKKTLTL
-525 YVSKS
+525 SD
-530 IRLNEGGATPGS
+530 NEGDLVPQPNTTYYFAV
-542 IKTPAIE
+542 KAKAFKLK
-549 NMKLVSVYVNVTN
+549 KLVI
-562 SASDDGKE
+562 
-570 VYVSTYKNNSAY
+570 TYIKA
-582 DNYLGMQAFAK
+582 A
-593 KTEENAVSERTFE
+593 E
-606 LNGTSANKSYYV
+606 
-618 VAKRSKTQI
+618 
-627 AKLVLTYQSVTK
+627 

>member
-117 LDEGDP
+117 VPEEGDP

-183 IEISTPD
+183 IEISTTD

-200 YIIREYPGIAAQSDR
+200 YTFKEYPAISAQSDR

-237 PRDLTNLTVT
+237 PR
-247 YTKADGSTASVTAT
+247 Y
-261 GTFNFDRSSI
+261 
-271 VPLGIDDSALE
+271 
-282 FPNENEPEEP
+282 
-292 VVPEEG
+292 
-298 DPYVTGI
+298 
-305 LVSNVQKAVKGS
+305 
-317 YDPAAFASVGIAE
+317 
-330 VKEGETVLSVQMR
+330 
-343 NTCSLVKVNLKS
+343 
-355 SDIKTIEISTTDE
+355 
-368 KKYLTAKC
+368 
-376 KYTFKEDP
+376 
-384 VSAAQSERYLSAVL
+384 
-398 DSESAMEP
+398 
-406 GDYYIAIL
+406 
-414 PRELTNLTVKYTKT
+414 LTNLTVKYTKT

-458 QFKNEN
+458 EFPNEN

-475 VLTVDCASQPFT
+475 VLTVDFTVGRDKVFTGYIPNTDTSDRNFTFIQDGVEYPFNISSSANFKYTDSSLMLNVGGSSNGSVSLPAVEGMKISTVYIECAQVSNNTPIYVYSQKAMDGIKL
-487 ENIATSDSEYVK
+487 EGINIASGDYKKTLTLSD
-499 ESKTWY
+499 
-505 LEQDEVQYPFVIDCG
+505 
-520 TKGYR
+520 
-525 YVSKS
+525 
-530 IRLNEGGATPGS
+530 NEGDLVPQPNTTYYFAV
-542 IKTPAIE
+542 KAKAFKLK
-549 NMKLVSVYVNVTN
+549 KLVI
-562 SASDDGKE
+562 
-570 VYVSTYKNNSAY
+570 TY
-582 DNYLGMQAFAK
+582 
-593 KTEENAVSERTFE
+593 
-606 LNGTSANKSYYV
+606 NK
-618 VAKRSKTQI
+618 A
-627 AKLVLTYQSVTK
+627 AE

>member
-117 LDEGDP
+117 VPEEGDP

-183 IEISTPD
+183 IEISTTD
-190 ENKYLTAKCK
+190 ENKYLTAKCRYTFK
-200 YIIREYPGIAAQSDR
+200 EYPAIAAQSD
-215 YLSAVLDS
+215 
-223 ESAMEPGDY
+223 
-232 YIAIL
+232 
-237 PRDLTNLTVT
+237 
-247 YTKADGSTASVTAT
+247 
-261 GTFNFDRSSI
+261 
-271 VPLGIDDSALE
+271 
-282 FPNENEPEEP
+282 
-292 VVPEEG
+292 
-298 DPYVTGI
+298 
-305 LVSNVQKAVKGS
+305 
-317 YDPAAFASVGIAE
+317 
-330 VKEGETVLSVQMR
+330 
-343 NTCSLVKVNLKS
+343 
-355 SDIKTIEISTTDE
+355 
-368 KKYLTAKC
+368 
-376 KYTFKEDP
+376 
-384 VSAAQSERYLSAVL
+384 RYLSAVL

-414 PRELTNLTVKYTKT
+414 PRELTNLTVTYIKA

-439 TFNFKRSSIV
+439 EFNFKRSSIV

-458 QFKNEN
+458 EFRNEN
-464 EPEEPV
+464 E
-470 VPEEL
+470 PEEL
-475 VLTVDCASQPFT
+475 VLTVDCSSQPFM
-487 ENIATSDSEYVK
+487 ENIATSSSEYVK

-505 LEQDEVQYPFVIDCG
+505 LEQDGVKYPFVIDCG

-525 YVSKS
+525 YVSNS

-549 NMKLVSVYVNVTN
+549 NMKLVSVYVKVTN

-582 DNYLGMQAFAK
+582 ENYLGMQAFAK
-593 KTEENAVSERTFE
+593 NPDSVSERTFE

-618 VAKRSKTQI
+618 VAKRGKTQI

>member
-15 VFAFSCEKPANDNI
+15 VFALSCEKPANDNI

-44 ADTKTQLGGENNTS
+44 ADTKTQLGELGEENKTS

-73 ANREFVIKDFEP
+73 ANREFAIKDFQP

-117 LDEGDP
+117 VPEAGDP

-183 IEISTPD
+183 IEISTTD
-190 ENKYLTAKCK
+190 EDKYLTAKCK

-237 PRDLTNLTVT
+237 PRDLTNLTV
-247 YTKADGSTASVTAT
+247 
-261 GTFNFDRSSI
+261 
-271 VPLGIDDSALE
+271 
-282 FPNENEPEEP
+282 
-292 VVPEEG
+292 
-298 DPYVTGI
+298 
-305 LVSNVQKAVKGS
+305 
-317 YDPAAFASVGIAE
+317 
-330 VKEGETVLSVQMR
+330 
-343 NTCSLVKVNLKS
+343 
-355 SDIKTIEISTTDE
+355 
-368 KKYLTAKC
+368 
-376 KYTFKEDP
+376 
-384 VSAAQSERYLSAVL
+384 
-398 DSESAMEP
+398 
-406 GDYYIAIL
+406 
-414 PRELTNLTVKYTKT
+414 KYTKT
-428 DGSTASVTATG
+428 DGSTASVTATVTATG

-475 VLTVDCASQPFT
+475 VLTVDFT
-487 ENIATSDSEYVK
+487 VGRDKVFTGYIPNQETSDK
-499 ESKTWY
+499 DFTFI
-505 LEQDEVQYPFVIDCG
+505 QDGVEYPFNISSSANFKYTESSLMLNVGDSSNGSVSLPAVEGMKISTVYIECAKVSDKTPIYVYSEKALGG
-520 TKGYR
+520 TK
-525 YVSKS
+525 
-530 IRLNEGGATPGS
+530 LEG
-542 IKTPAIE
+542 
-549 NMKLVSVYVNVTN
+549 VNIV
-562 SASDDGKE
+562 AEG
-570 VYVSTYKNNSAY
+570 
-582 DNYLGMQAFAK
+582 AK
-593 KTEENAVSERTFE
+593 KTLDLSDNTGDTTPQANTKYYFAV
-606 LNGTSANKSYYV
+606 K
-618 VAKRSKTQI
+618 AKAFKLK
-627 AKLVLTYQSVTK
+627 KLVITYNKAAE